1 MIPKDAA
8 RRRIFLMRH
17 GSVTYFDADG
27 RPYPPDTVP
36 LNVQGRDQ
44 ADAAGALFASAN
56 IRFDRVIVSGLART
70 VETAQRV
77 LAAAG
82 QSIELEHD
90 NALREIGGGKLSAI
104 PDAELREAFVGAM
117 DGIVDLDTR
126 FLGGEPVR
134 ELMDRAMPRID
145 ALRADPDWDIVLLV
159 LHGGVNRAVL
169 SYLLTGQRQFIG
181 GLAQAPACV
190 NAIDVGEGKHDVS
203 VRLMNHAPLDQLH
216 TSTRK
221 TTMEA
226 LYEQY
231 LKFRKGSSHVAG

>member
-36 LNVQGRDQ
+36 LNAQGRDQ
-44 ADAAGALFASAN
+44 ADAAGRLFATAN
-56 IRFDRVIVSGLART
+56 IRLDRVIVSGLART
-70 VETAQRV
+70 VETADRV

-82 QSIELEHD
+82 LSIPLQHD
-90 NALREIGGGKLSAI
+90 TDLREIGGGKLSAI
-104 PDAELREAFVGAM
+104 PDAELRLAFTGAM
-117 DGIVDLDTR
+117 DGVVDLHTR
-126 FLGGEPVR
+126 FLGGETVG
-134 ELMDRAMPRID
+134 ELMDRVTPRID
-145 ALRADPDWDIVLLV
+145 TLRADPDWDIVLLV

-169 SYLLTGQRQFIG
+169 SWLLTGQKQFIG
-181 GLAQAPACV
+181 GLAQAPACI
-190 NAIDVGEGKHDVS
+190 NAIDVGEARHDVS
-203 VRLMNHAPLDQLH
+203 VRLINHAPLDQLH
-216 TSTRK
+216 TTTRK

-231 LKFRKGSSHVAG
+231 LKFRKGNSHVD

>member
-1 MIPKDAA
+1 MIAKDAA

-36 LNVQGRDQ
+36 LNAQGRDQ

-70 VETAQRV
+70 VETAERV
-77 LAAAG
+77 LTAAG
-82 QSIELEHD
+82 QSIPMQQD
-90 NALREIGGGKLSAI
+90 DQLREIGGGKLSDI
-104 PDAELREAFVGAM
+104 PDAELQQAFVGAM
-117 DGIVDLDTR
+117 DGVVKLDTR
-126 FLGGEPVR
+126 FLGGETVG
-134 ELMDRAMPRID
+134 ELMDRIMPRVD
-145 ALRADPDWDIVLLV
+145 ALRADTEWDIVLLV

-169 SYLLTGQRQFIG
+169 SYLLTGQKQFIG

-190 NAIDVGEGKHDVS
+190 NAIDVGDGRHDVS
-203 VRLMNHAPLDQLH
+203 VRLINHAPLDALH
-216 TSTRK
+216 TTTRK

-231 LKFRKGSSHVAG
+231 LKFRKVKSHVD

>member
-1 MIPKDAA
+1 MIAKDAA

-27 RPYPPDTVP
+27 RPHPPDTVP
-36 LNVQGRDQ
+36 LNALGRDQ
-44 ADAAGALFASAN
+44 ADAAGRLFAGAN
-56 IRFDRVIVSGLART
+56 IRFDRVVVSGLKRT
-70 VETAQRV
+70 VETAERV

-82 QSIELEHD
+82 QTLQLEHD
-90 NALREIGGGKLSAI
+90 SDLREIEGGKLSAI
-104 PDAELREAFVGAM
+104 PDAELQHAFTGAM
-117 DGIVDLDTR
+117 DGIVDLNMR
-126 FLGGEPVR
+126 FLGGETVGT
-134 ELMDRAMPRID
+134 LMDRVMPRVD
-145 ALRADPDWDIVLLV
+145 ALRADPDWDVVLLV

-169 SYLLTGQRQFIG
+169 SYLLTGQKQFIG

-190 NAIDVGEGKHDVS
+190 NAIDVGESRHDIS
-203 VRLMNHAPLDQLH
+203 VRLINHAPLDQLH

-231 LKFRKGSSHVAG
+231 LKFRKGKTHVL

>member
-1 MIPKDAA
+1 MIAKDAA

-27 RPYPPDTVP
+27 RPHPPDTVP
-36 LNVQGRDQ
+36 LNAQGRDQ
-44 ADAAGALFASAN
+44 ADAAGRLFADAN

-70 VETAQRV
+70 VETAERV
-77 LAAAG
+77 LAASG
-82 QSIELEHD
+82 QSISLQHD
-90 NALREIGGGKLSAI
+90 NHLREIGGGKLSDI
-104 PDAELREAFVGAM
+104 PDAELQQAFVGAM
-117 DGIVDLDTR
+117 DGVVSLDTR
-126 FLGGEPVR
+126 FLGGETVG
-134 ELMDRAMPRID
+134 ELMDRVMPRVD
-145 ALRADPDWDIVLLV
+145 ALRADAEWDIVLLV

-190 NAIDVGEGKHDVS
+190 NAIDVGAGRHDVA
-203 VRLMNHAPLDQLH
+203 VRLINHAPLDQLH
-216 TSTRK
+216 TTTRK

-231 LKFRKGSSHVAG
+231 VKFRKGKTHVL